1 MNVYA
6 RIAGRL
12 AERQIKRRISSG
24 RIVPPTQKKGGRTL
38 VRHSHLLKSIK
49 YRVEGNTAVIS
60 AGNANIPYARI
71 HHEGGVIK
79 PVRAQYL
86 AIPLT
91 AKAALYN
98 ARDYP
103 GETFVSKGMIFEKEE
118 GKKKPTPLYVL
129 KRSVTMP
136 ARPYMFLDSDDMR
149 IIQRA
154 IEEQMQK
161 EFRGNA

>member
-1 MNVYA
+1 M
-6 RIAGRL
+6 

-24 RIVPPTQKKGGRTL
+24 RIVPPTKKKGGRTL
-38 VRHSHLLKSIK
+38 VKRSYLLNSIK
-49 YRVEGNTAVIS
+49 FRVEGNTAVIS
-60 AGNANIPYARI
+60 AGNANVPYARI

-91 AKAALYN
+91 PKASLYN

-103 GETFVSKGMIFEKEE
+103 GKTFISQGVIFEQEE
-118 GKKKPTPLYVL
+118 GKKKPTAIYVL

-136 ARPYMFLDSDDMR
+136 ARPYMFLDQDDLR
-149 IIQRA
+149 IIREA
-154 IEEQMQK
+154 IEKQMQK

>member
-1 MNVYA
+1 M
-6 RIAGRL
+6 

-24 RIVPPTQKKGGRTL
+24 RIVPPTKKEGGRTL
-38 VRHSHLLKSIK
+38 VKRSLLLNSIK
-49 YRVEGNTAVIS
+49 FRVEGNTAVIS
-60 AGNANIPYARI
+60 AGNANVPYARI

-103 GETFVSKGMIFEKEE
+103 GETFISKGIIFENEP
-118 GKKKPTPLYVL
+118 GKKKPTAIYVL

-149 IIQRA
+149 IIQQA

>member
-1 MNVYA
+1 M
-6 RIAGRL
+6 

-24 RIVPPTQKKGGRTL
+24 RIVPPTKKKGGRTL
-38 VRHSHLLKSIK
+38 VKRSHLLNSIK
-49 YRVEGNTAVIS
+49 FRVEGNTAVIS
-60 AGNANIPYARI
+60 AGNANVPYARI

-91 AKAALYN
+91 AKAAMYN

-103 GETFVSKGMIFEKEE
+103 GETFISKGMIFEKE
-118 GKKKPTPLYVL
+118 GKKVTPIYVL

-136 ARPYMFLDSDDMR
+136 ARPYMFLDSDDLR
-149 IIQRA
+149 IIQQA
-154 IEEQMQK
+154 IEEQMQR